1 MDRVA
6 RQLAARLHSVFDPDP
21 DAALALRVRHPERAS
36 WRVEGD
42 TLTLSAA
49 GSSVDYHLAQWT
61 LSELA
66 AMITADGFEVVSL
79 HPELAHFSARIL
91 IDGHGSEDI
100 SSGDHITAIT
110 SPTAILLS
118 ALGQE
123 LRLGAETIV
132 AALRQLLL
140 PHSTDEWADLFG
152 DIFGI
157 PRLPSELDEHY
168 TARIINETLR
178 HRSNP
183 AAILRNIKRLTGRD
197 LEIREPWKEV
207 AYLDQSALSGSDHL
221 QGAPI
226 YEYHTM
232 QVVARQGLDWGPVL
246 REAHADRPAGTI
258 MLPPATHPR
267 PWLNDEIE
275 PVPGLCRVDVRAD
288 WLRLHA
294 HGVLSRDLLLSH
306 MRPPPVFRFSPVIVH
321 GMGCSGLRG
330 PYGGIDDLRSWF
342 GLWDN
347 RVWSQPSGY
356 PVEMFPPHDI
366 LAEDD

>member
-42 TLTLSAA
+42 TLTLSVS
-49 GSSVDYHLAQWT
+49 GSSIEYHLAQWT

-66 AMITADGFEVVSL
+66 AMITNDGFEVISL

-110 SPTAILLS
+110 SPIAILLS

-140 PHSTDEWADLFG
+140 PHSTGEWADLFG
-152 DIFGI
+152 GIFGI
-157 PRLPSELDEHY
+157 PRLPSEPDEHY
-168 TARIINETLR
+168 TARIIDETLR

-232 QVVARQGLDWGPVL
+232 QVVARQGLDWVPVL
-246 REAHADRPAGTI
+246 REVNSDRPAGTI
-258 MLPPATHPR
+258 MLPPATHPW
-267 PWLNDEIE
+267 PWLNDEIK
-275 PVPGLCRVDVRAD
+275 PVPKLCRVDVRAD

-294 HGVLSRDLLLSH
+294 HGALSRDLLLSH
-306 MRPPPVFRFSPVIVH
+306 MRPPPMLRISPVIVY
-321 GMGCSGLRG
+321 GMGCVGLRG
-330 PYGGIDDLRSWF
+330 PYGGIEDMFKWVGEWDDRIWT
-342 GLWDN
+342 
-347 RVWSQPSGY
+347 QPSTY
-356 PVEMFPPHDI
+356 PVEMSPPRDI
-366 LAEDD
+366 LDA

>member
-42 TLTLSAA
+42 TLTLSVP
-49 GSSVDYHLAQWT
+49 GSSSEYNLAQWT

-66 AMITADGFEVVSL
+66 AQLTADGFEVVSL

-91 IDGHGSEDI
+91 INGHGSEDA

-110 SPTAILLS
+110 SPIAILLS

-132 AALRQLLL
+132 NALRQLIL
-140 PHSTDEWADLFG
+140 PQSAGEWADLFG

-157 PRLPSELDEHY
+157 PRLVDEPDEHY
-168 TARIINETLR
+168 TVRIVDETLR

-183 AAILRNIKRLTGRD
+183 AAILRNIKRLTGLD

-207 AYLDQSALSGSDHL
+207 AYWNQSVLSGPHHL

-232 QVVARQGLDWGPVL
+232 QIIARQGLDWGPVL
-246 REAHADRPAGTI
+246 REASADRPAGTM
-258 MLPPATHPR
+258 MLPPATHPW
-267 PWLNDEIE
+267 PWFNDEIE
-275 PVPGLCRVDVRAD
+275 PIPELSRVDARAD
-288 WLRLHA
+288 WLRLNA
-294 HGVLSRDLLLSH
+294 YGIWSRDATLSQ
-306 MRPPPVFRFSPVIVH
+306 MPPPPAFQFSQILVS
-321 GMGCSGLRG
+321 GMGSFGLRG
-330 PYGGIDDLRSWF
+330 PYGSLEDRRTWF
-342 GLWDN
+342 GGWDD
-347 RVWSQPSGY
+347 RIWSQPSTY
-356 PVEMFPPHDI
+356 PVEMSPPRNI
-366 LAEDD
+366 LSEE